1 MPRPLPITAVEPDSA
16 AGRAGLAAG
25 DRILSLNG
33 VPLRDVIDLRFEG
46 AEEELKFVIQRP
58 GQERPLKIRLERA
71 IGEPLGIDTEEMKAR
86 VCGNKCVFCFID
98 QMPKGYRRGLY
109 VRDEDY
115 RFSFLHGNYVTLTNL
130 RPNEFERILTQ
141 GLSPLYVSVHATD
154 PVVRARLLGIDS
166 ASPSADV
173 MPRLRRL
180 VEGGVRIHAQVVL
193 CPGWNDGAVL
203 EETADTL
210 AALHPGV
217 VSVAIVPLGL
227 TRHRDGLPS
236 MAPVTPAIAGQIL
249 DQVAS
254 LARGYRP
261 RLGTPFVHLSD
272 EWYFLTGAPIPEAD
286 QYQDFPQLEDGV
298 GLTRRLIDRLRTEG
312 GRLPIAE
319 RVRGRH
325 ATVVTGVM
333 AAPVIESELVRGVLA
348 DQASRVDLVVVEN
361 EFLGPGIT
369 VAGLLAG
376 GDIRRAIERRGGPG
390 EVVCLPPACIN
401 GRSLFLDDVSLAELG
416 QDLGATLQIGLGDE
430 AFATNPVW
438 EKS

>member
-361 EFLGPGIT
+361 DFLGPGIT